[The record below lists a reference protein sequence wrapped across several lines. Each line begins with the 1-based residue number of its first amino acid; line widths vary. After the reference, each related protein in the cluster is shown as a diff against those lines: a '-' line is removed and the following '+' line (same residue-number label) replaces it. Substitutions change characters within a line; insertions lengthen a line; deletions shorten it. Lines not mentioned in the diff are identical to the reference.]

1 MKEELSSKYKRFWR
15 KMRTL
20 YRFTASNESSLE
32 EEFTFRLVPMQIF
45 LYAVFAVFFI
55 ILLTSFVL
63 LFTPMKAYM
72 PGFVDRRLRKEIVQ
86 NAVVLDS
93 LSNIVT
99 MQEEYINN
107 IRQVMTGNISVDSL
121 PSYDSLTIKVNLDS
135 LQASQA
141 TKQYVRQFEE
151 EEKFN
156 LASKTTEI
164 PTEGLF
170 FYKPVQR
177 GIVSVKFDIYAKHFG
192 IDLLTHKQEPVQAT
206 LDGTVV
212 LCCLGIDGYIIQVQ
226 HKNNFISLYRHT
238 SELLKKEGD
247 KVKAGEAIAIAGMY
261 ESEKPDSEAALV
273 HFELCYKGKPLN
285 PEEYII
291 F

>member
-1 MKEELSSKYKRFWR
+1 MKEELTSKYRRFWR

-45 LYAVFAVFFI
+45 LFAVFAAFFI

-72 PGFVDRRLRKEIVQ
+72 PGFVDRHLRKEIVR
-86 NAVVLDS
+86 NAAVLDS
-93 LSNIVT
+93 LADIVT
-99 MQEEYINN
+99 VQEDYINN
-107 IRQVMTGNISVDSL
+107 IRRVMIGNFSVDSL
-121 PSYDSLTIKVNLDS
+121 PSYDSLTIQVNLDS
-135 LQASQA
+135 IQSSQA
-141 TKQYVRQFEE
+141 TKQFAKQFEE
-151 EEKFN
+151 EEKYN
-156 LASKTTEI
+156 LASKTAEI
-164 PTEGLF
+164 PVEGLF

-177 GIVSVKFDIYAKHFG
+177 GIISEKFDRYKKHFG
-192 IDLLTHKQEPVQAT
+192 IDLLTQKKEAVQAT

-212 LCCLGIDGYIIQVQ
+212 LCCLGTDGYIIQVQ
-226 HKNNFISLYRHT
+226 HNNNFISLYRHT

-247 KVKAGEAIAIAGMY
+247 KVKAGEAIAIAGNY
-261 ESEKPDSEAALV
+261 ESESSNSEAALV
-273 HFELCYKGKPLN
+273 HFELWYKGTPLN